1 MLYGAA
7 YYHEYQP
14 YGRLQDDIRLMK
26 EMNLTVVRLGES
38 TWYNWEPEDGVFKFD
53 WMDRVIDAMYAAN
66 IKVILGTP
74 TYAIPPWM
82 AKKHQEVM
90 AQSSSETYVSY
101 GYRQN
106 MNFAHPSFRHYA
118 ERVIRKLVGHYAPHP
133 AIIGTSCAARGS
145 RSYRFPARH

>member
-14 YGRLQDDIRLMK
+14 YERLQEDIRLMK

-38 TWYNWEPEDGVFKFD
+38 TWYNWEPEDGVFKF
-53 WMDRVIDAMYAAN
+53 
-66 IKVILGTP
+66 
-74 TYAIPPWM
+74 PWM
-82 AKKHQEVM
+82 AKKHPEVM
-90 AQSSSETYVSY
+90 AQSSSETYVPY

-106 MNFAHPSFRHYA
+106 MNFAHPGFRHYA

-133 AIIGTSCAARGS
+133 AIIGYQVDNETSSGQLHNPDVFQKFLWYLKDKYKTVDCLN
-145 RSYRFPARH
+145 